1 MTVQL
6 SIPVVGM
13 DGAIAYGKPGVRCP
27 LWLQTCID
35 KEMEYLHDI
44 IKGGEITE
52 EYEKLLNGVAALESI
67 ATADAC
73 TLSVKEDRKVRL
85 SGNHKCLTFVKQNS
99 KFL

>member
-1 MTVQL
+1 LNLGIDFKGGDLLQVKYEK
-6 SIPVVGM
+6 PVEGKNF
-13 DGAIAYGKPGVRCP
+13 AIS
-27 LWLQTCID
+27 LI

-85 SGNHKCLTFVKQNS
+85 SEITNA
-99 KFL
+99 